1 MRTRNR
7 ATRSASSR
15 AARRTLVTAII
26 ALAAVFTS
34 IGIAQAGQSGPG
46 IWVYNKTWSLTVF
59 NLTNYTLKHLDDL
72 SDAHEAGG
80 CEPGGTGNY
89 PFQSFGSRGPY
100 RTYQETL
107 GHGCNIAPLHYYGCS
122 VFEVQD
128 PDPAGLKNWKFKVCF
143 QAQDAKGL
151 LEMGTWISLKKY
163 SDSQAWSPPCD
174 PSSPDVLA
182 YGRWATPINESPA
195 KMHNIMTLIG
205 PKMMATVYSTNN
217 KGIVVMVQQYWENA
231 PGWDDSSNY
240 HGLALDF
247 VDNAD
252 SSVPGQ

>member
-1 MRTRNR
+1 MKTNNR
-7 ATRSASSR
+7 ATCGTSSR
-15 AARRTLVTAII
+15 AARRTLVLAII

-34 IGIAQAGQSGPG
+34 VGIAQAGQSGPG
-46 IWVYNKTWSLTVF
+46 IWVYNKTWSLNVF
-59 NLTNYTLKHLDDL
+59 NLTNYTLKHRDDL
-72 SDAHEAGG
+72 SDAHERGG

-89 PFQSFGSRGPY
+89 PFQSFGSRGAY

-143 QAQDAKGL
+143 QAQDAHNL
-151 LEMGTWISLKKY
+151 AEMGTWISLKKY
-163 SDSQAWSPPCD
+163 SDTQDWSPANTF
-174 PSSPDVLA
+174 A

-205 PKMMATVYSTNN
+205 PRMMATVYSTNN
-217 KGIVVMVQQYWENA
+217 KGIVVVVQQYWENA
-231 PGWDDSSNY
+231 EGWDDSSNY
-240 HGLALDF
+240 HTNELRLDF
-247 VDNAD
+247 VDNSED
-252 SSVPGQ
+252 SVPGQ